1 MVQPKTLIPADS
13 EAKKL
18 FYQKYSNDICSI
30 FLQVRMI
37 GFVTWPSLGTKG
49 GQVTKPIIRTCE
61 NMLYCM
67 LI

>member
-1 MVQPKTLIPADS
+1 MLNKKHLGSKRVQGQSEAGLQTGWCNQKLFISADS

-37 GFVTWPSLGTKG
+37 GFVTWPL
-49 GQVTKPIIRTCE
+49 
-61 NMLYCM
+61 
-67 LI
+67 